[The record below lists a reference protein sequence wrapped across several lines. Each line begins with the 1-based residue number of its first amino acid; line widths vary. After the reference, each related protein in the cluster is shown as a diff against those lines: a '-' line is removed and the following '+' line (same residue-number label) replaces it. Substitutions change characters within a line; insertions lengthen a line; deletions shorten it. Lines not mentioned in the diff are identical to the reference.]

1 MPQAVVDHSSNSADT
16 VAHAARKVGK
26 GADRRAVFMA
36 IYKNKKKARTVK
48 EIAKMTELSEM
59 RVLQEG
65 RKLFNNHIV
74 GQIRI
79 GKETAYERIGFYHA
93 HKSKILNLA
102 ASPKKL
108 AAFPTKI
115 NPGGRVSASKGGKSV
130 RVEVRVQI
138 PKAKHRAEHVTVDD
152 IDNFSAV
159 KKIGSKDNVEML
171 ETPFKNG
178 VAGILGEKGEF
189 KDWGGESRDL
199 STTRLKIKG
208 KRRIAAFAFKG
219 PGKKGRLTPGKMGAN
234 GDQIQRLVRCPAE
247 VFIVQYWA
255 EIDDSVIEQLKA
267 LVTLKS
273 YLDDEKLWWGIV
285 DGNDSARLI
294 AAYPKQFSNK
304 GK

>member
-16 VAHAARKVGK
+16 VAHAAKKVGT

-48 EIAKMTELSEM
+48 EIAKMTKLSEM

-65 RKLFNNHIV
+65 RKLFNSHIV
-74 GQIRI
+74 GQTRI

-93 HKSKILNLA
+93 HKSQILALA

-108 AAFPTKI
+108 AAFPTKL
-115 NPGGRVSASKGGKSV
+115 NPGGHASVSKGGKSV

-171 ETPFKNG
+171 ETPFKNS
-178 VAGILGEKGEF
+178 VAAILGEKGQF

-199 STTRLKIKG
+199 STTRLKING

-219 PGKKGRLTPGKMGAN
+219 PGKKGRLTPGKMGKN
-234 GDQIQRLVRCPAE
+234 GDQIQRLARCDAE

-255 EIDDSVIEQLKA
+255 EIDDAVIEQLKA

-273 YLDDEKLWWGIV
+273 YLEDEKLWWGIM

-294 AAYPKQFSNK
+294 AAYPKQFK
-304 GK
+304 K